1 LIILKLSRVR
11 ILKKKKWGRWIYSLL
26 DYEYRLSSFFLST
39 PGPPCLWTWTETYSI
54 GSTGDTH
61 LATAEVFPSYQV
73 MHCRWWNSSAS
84 ITSHTILVRFVYKLV
99 NRSLHRWMDGC
110 MDGLMEG
117 SMDEW
122 MEKCRHI
129 YIFTD
134 IYVYIMYSISSL
146 IWKSSQ
152 ILSLHI

>member
-1 LIILKLSRVR
+1 
-11 ILKKKKWGRWIYSLL
+11 
-26 DYEYRLSSFFLST
+26 
-39 PGPPCLWTWTETYSI
+39 
-54 GSTGDTH
+54 
-61 LATAEVFPSYQV
+61 
-73 MHCRWWNSSAS
+73 
-84 ITSHTILVRFVYKLV
+84 
-99 NRSLHRWMDGC
+99 MDGC